1 MKGYITISIEEYNKL
16 LDMHIGREELP
27 EKIEVK
33 KFAKEK
39 AISMI
44 QTLKRDCAY
53 SYIARSISTQVWHD
67 LEKRLDEII
76 KELEG

>member
-1 MKGYITISIEEYNKL
+1 MSN
-16 LDMHIGREELP
+16 
-27 EKIEVK
+27 
-33 KFAKEK
+33 EK

-53 SYIARSISTQVWHD
+53 SYVARSISTQVWHD

>member
-1 MKGYITISIEEYNKL
+1 MSNEN
-16 LDMHIGREELP
+16 
-27 EKIEVK
+27 
-33 KFAKEK
+33 

-53 SYIARSISTQVWHD
+53 SYVARSISTQVYHD

-76 KELEG
+76 KELDG

>member
-1 MKGYITISIEEYNKL
+1 MSNK
-16 LDMHIGREELP
+16 
-27 EKIEVK
+27 
-33 KFAKEK
+33 K

-53 SYIARSISTQVWHD
+53 SYVALSISTQVWHD

-76 KELEG
+76 KELEC

>member
-1 MKGYITISIEEYNKL
+1 MSNK
-16 LDMHIGREELP
+16 
-27 EKIEVK
+27 
-33 KFAKEK
+33 K

-53 SYIARSISTQVWHD
+53 SYVALSISTQVWHD